1 MNFPQVYRR
10 VLVARSML
18 SLWNFYADMEFKA
31 TVPHQRTCT
40 AVRRQ
45 IERQHNGCASSAHWQ
60 DDTPFFFA
68 HRLFRPMNG
77 VELLHFVGIAHLW
90 VCGFQLAGG
99 LDIGKKSMDHH
110 LYRLAMERIL
120 AFGGLLQFITPR
132 PFGLG
137 GTRLFVEI
145 TAGIPHQS
153 RFPLCCGEASE
164 ECL

>member
-1 MNFPQVYRR
+1 MNFSQVDRR
-10 VLVARSML
+10 VRVARSLL
-18 SLWNFYADMEFKA
+18 SLWNCYAHMEFKA

-40 AVRRQ
+40 AVLRQ
-45 IERQHNGCASSAHWQ
+45 IERQHESCASSAHGK

-68 HRLFRPMNG
+68 HCLFRPMNG
-77 VELLHFVGIAHLW
+77 VELLHFVRIVHLW

-110 LYRLAMERIL
+110 LYRLAMERII
-120 AFGGLLQFITPR
+120 AFGGCLQFSTPR
-132 PFGLG
+132 PFGVG

-145 TAGIPHQS
+145 TARIPYQS
-153 RFPLCCGEASE
+153 RFHVCCFEASE